1 MGATK
6 TDHFTKKQNSVAT
19 LAKALGHPA
28 RVVIVEHLLQHLKEL
43 KISGLIKGNIE
54 GNSVCYCIEEAY
66 FSTISTKVE
75 NRKKRAL
82 LESYLS

>member
-43 KISGLIKGNIE
+43 KI
-54 GNSVCYCIEEAY
+54 
-66 FSTISTKVE
+66 
-75 NRKKRAL
+75 
-82 LESYLS
+82 